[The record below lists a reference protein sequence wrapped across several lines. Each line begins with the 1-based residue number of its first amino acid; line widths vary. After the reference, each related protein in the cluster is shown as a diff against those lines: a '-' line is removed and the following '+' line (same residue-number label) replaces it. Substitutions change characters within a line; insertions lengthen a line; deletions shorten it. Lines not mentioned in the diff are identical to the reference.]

1 MPACIF
7 RLTEYY
13 EICLLV
19 YLTMQRHVYLLHT
32 TDILYLLPMQPDLVC
47 LGGVGGRYSLFTVF
61 CHSQVLYIRELCSG
75 YVGFVLYVVKDC
87 VRL

>member
-7 RLTEYY
+7 GLTEYY

-19 YLTMQRHVYLLHT
+19 YLTMQRHVHLLYE
-32 TDILYLLPMQPDLVC
+32 TDILYLFPMKTDLVFFRGSGWEIY
-47 LGGVGGRYSLFTVF
+47 LIYRILSFTGFLHPGTV
-61 CHSQVLYIRELCSG
+61 QWLRGLCI
-75 YVGFVLYVVKDC
+75 VVKDY